1 MCHGGQGGKAIG
13 CLIYI
18 GEFLEVSTVGH
29 HGEILFP
36 GQPGSILRK
45 ISTYWLYMYL
55 SYPSQAIKIRT
66 WQEIYFYT

>member
-1 MCHGGQGGKAIG
+1 MDGGHMCHGGHGGKAIG

-45 ISTYWLYMYL
+45 NLYLLALYV
-55 SYPSQAIKIRT
+55 P
-66 WQEIYFYT
+66 